1 MECETEPYYS
11 GIMAQTAVIGK
22 CDCAHHHDGSE
33 VGRLDERIYED
44 VPDYIELRNKLNCEV
59 IVLCMFEF
67 MVTF

>member
-44 VPDYIELRNKLNCEV
+44 VPDYIVRVHASCF
-59 IVLCMFEF
+59 FEEQIPL
-67 MVTF
+67 